1 MAVDV
6 AADAIVGTVVFTDIV
21 GFTAFTADEGD
32 DRALEVLAVQ
42 EETLVRLL
50 PEGSRVVKELG
61 DGLMLW
67 FPDPVTAIATTL
79 ALHAALADHELDGF
93 PLWIRAGAHHGT
105 QRRRRGDLLG
115 HDVNVAARIVDLA
128 GPGELLVS
136 EPTRRAT
143 SGALDGVGFHEV
155 GPVFVKGL
163 PEPVW
168 IHHVEPLEAP
178 AAVTP
183 PPVEPEG
190 AG

>member
-1 MAVDV
+1 MALDTAVEV
-6 AADAIVGTVVFTDIV
+6 VTGTVVFTDIV

-32 DRALEVLAVQ
+32 DRALEILAVQ
-42 EETLVRLL
+42 EDAVTRLL
-50 PEGSRVVKELG
+50 PAGSRIVKELG

-67 FPDPVTAIATTL
+67 FPEAVTAVSTAL

-105 QRRRRGDLLG
+105 QRSRRDDLLG

-136 EPTRRAT
+136 EATRRAV
-143 SGALDGVGFHEV
+143 GGGLDGVSFHEV

-163 PEPVW
+163 TEPVW
-168 IHHVEPLEAP
+168 IHHVEPLD
-178 AAVTP
+178 AVVP
-183 PPVEPEG
+183 PSEPPSLPEG
-190 AG
+190 AR